1 MKVTSLINALVDLAI
16 TEKDHA
22 TNNMLQ
28 WFVAEQ
34 VEEEANASEILD
46 QLKMIGDEKRSLF
59 MIDRELGQRVFK
71 Q

>member
-1 MKVTSLINALVDLAI
+1 
-16 TEKDHA
+16 
-22 TNNMLQ
+22 MLQ